1 MGMPC
6 VRSKGRKR
14 LISDLGLSLMNA
26 ELTEASISLNADT
39 KHDFKKRCQQ
49 QIAREKGWN
58 SSVPV
63 DSVAIS
69 DKTMNSYIQKGKF
82 ALRKGQVKNSGRSE
96 AYLNIRNRRCVSICR
111 K

>member
-1 MGMPC
+1 MSQ
-6 VRSKGRKR
+6 RSET
-14 LISDLGLSLMNA
+14 DVGLSSMNA

-49 QIAREKGWN
+49 QIGREMGWN

-82 ALRKGQVKNSGRSE
+82 ALRKGQVKNSGLS
-96 AYLNIRNRRCVSICR
+96 
-111 K
+111 